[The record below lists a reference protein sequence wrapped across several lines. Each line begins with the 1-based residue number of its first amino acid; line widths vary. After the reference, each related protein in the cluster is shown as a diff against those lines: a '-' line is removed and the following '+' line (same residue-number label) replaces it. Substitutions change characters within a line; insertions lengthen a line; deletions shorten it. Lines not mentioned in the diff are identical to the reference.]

1 MRNRKG
7 IKKYQRLILFCLTAA
22 LSFSY
27 SSSAQSNLDS
37 LRSEAAN
44 ETEPKLKLTK
54 EITFLNKLMV
64 NHSDS
69 AISLLDSIIKV
80 YQKQNFPF
88 AEARCISLKSW
99 FLCFKSQYEESHR
112 IGHIALGIQQREM
125 KDSMGLGLTL
135 NRIGIANLQFGRL
148 EEAQKYMEEALEYFN
163 ALENEE
169 LIDLALNNLGI
180 LATQQKNYDLG
191 IDYYSKSLSI
201 RKSQESWFW
210 VAYSYFNIAN
220 LYLETNQID
229 SAEKYYSKSLRTFEE
244 KTTKQEVP
252 PMVYGG
258 LGELKMKQA
267 DFPSAIVF
275 FKKSI
280 KGSEERKHTEL
291 IVQTQVLL
299 AEALFKNGDF
309 KEAYEILNEYQ
320 ASAQRLD
327 SVNDISKVSE
337 IEEKYKN
344 AEKEVEIVR
353 LKTEEL
359 QTRNSVQKSNMLA
372 LFLAIFALIVIFATL
387 LFIRRRKQKERLKE
401 LDLNRKIS
409 DMKLVALRSQMNPHF
424 IFNCINT
431 TQNFVLHSEKEAAYD
446 YLSKFAKLLRIVL
459 ENSDQTFISLED
471 ELKHLRLYIELEQ
484 IRFEKKFQFSL
495 DIDPELEN
503 GVFEIP
509 SMMIQPFVENSI
521 LHGLM
526 NKTESNGILKIQL
539 KKKGELIHCFIE
551 DNGVGR
557 EKAMEIKQQKKK
569 FYKSTALP
577 NIEERLEIIEK
588 NTGLSIDLNIE
599 DLFEDVEPI
608 GTVVRLSLPLT

>member
-1 MRNRKG
+1 MLV
-7 IKKYQRLILFCLTAA
+7 LIVVLFRGNTVK
-22 LSFSY
+22 
-27 SSSAQSNLDS
+27 AQSNLDS
-37 LRSEAAN
+37 LRLEAVK
-44 ETEPKLKLTK
+44 ETEPNLKLTK
-54 EITFLNKLMV
+54 ELTFLNKLMV
-64 NHSDS
+64 NHPDS
-69 AISLLDSIIKV
+69 AIFLMDSLIEGYHTK
-80 YQKQNFPF
+80 NFPF

-99 FLCFKSQYEESHR
+99 FLCIKAQYGESHR
-112 IGHIALGIQQREM
+112 LGHVALAIQQ
-125 KDSMGLGLTL
+125 KSKTDSMGLGLTL

-148 EEAQKYMEEALEYFN
+148 DEAKKYMEEALEYFN
-163 ALENEE
+163 ALGNIE
-169 LIDLALNNLGI
+169 LIDLVLNNLGI

-229 SAEKYYSKSLRTFEE
+229 SAEKYYSKSLKTFQE
-244 KTTKQEVP
+244 KTPKLVVP

-258 LGELKMKQA
+258 LGELKVRQS
-267 DFPSAIVF
+267 DFPSAIF
-275 FKKSI
+275 YFKKSI

-299 AEALFKNGDF
+299 ADALFKNGDF

-320 ASAQRLD
+320 ASAQKLD

-344 AEKEVEIVR
+344 AEKEVEIIR
-353 LKTEEL
+353 LKADEL
-359 QTRNSVQKSNMLA
+359 QSRNSVQKSNMLA

-387 LFIRRRKQKERLKE
+387 LIIRRRRQKERLKE
-401 LDLNRKIS
+401 LDLNSKIS

-431 TQNFVLHSEKEAAYD
+431 AQNFVLHSEKEAAYD

-459 ENSDQTFISLED
+459 ENSDQTFVSLED
-471 ELKHLRLYIELEQ
+471 ELNHLRLYIELEQ
-484 IRFEKKFQFSL
+484 IRFETKFEFSL
-495 DIDPELEN
+495 EVDSELEN

-526 NKTESNGILKIQL
+526 NKTDDNRILKIQL
-539 KKKGELIHCFIE
+539 KKQGELIHCSIE

-577 NIEERLEIIEK
+577 NIQERLEIIEK

-599 DLFEDVEPI
+599 DLFEDIEPI
-608 GTVVRLSLPLT
+608 GTIVRLSLPLT